1 MRGVPIQDAA
11 GMSQD
16 AEFEMLVNV
25 LIAHQRVLDATG
37 WVGKGSKFL
46 PELSQACSALLSI
59 KEMCSEETQR
69 RAEGQVF
76 G

>member
-1 MRGVPIQDAA
+1 
-11 GMSQD
+11 MSQE

-37 WVGKGSKFL
+37 WAKDSKFL
-46 PELSQACSALLSI
+46 PELSKACSALLAI
-59 KEMCSEETQR
+59 KEMCSEENQR
-69 RAEGQVF
+69 LADGQVF